1 MEEKWI
7 ITELVN
13 TDYPNRKYY
22 VSDLGRVKE
31 VGTISEKIIF
41 DPDKRNV
48 TNPRSGHRFH
58 LQRKAIKVRKLV
70 FCSFNKIPLSKRV
83 KIKSLDGDV
92 LNVRL
97 DNLDYDV
104 KDTRLQQDRRIDLG
118 CKEARVKFRIG
129 CKEDRIPCDYEYWV
143 EMDFISEKFPS
154 KIYYISDMGRIASY
168 DKDSENYK
176 IEVDTYNQKRKLS
189 HNGYGY
195 YSWSVNKV
203 TYYIHRLVASYF
215 YHTPI
220 TSDLDVHHKNGVQ
233 TDNRACN
240 LEWVDPLEHSKAHM
254 EHEVVGNKIRE
265 NNKRKRKYSWDTICK
280 IRKMYE
286 EDKMTKNEITQVV
299 GIDFGTIRQIVN
311 YDTYKTE

>member
-22 VSDLGRVKE
+22 VSNLGRVKE
-31 VGTISEKIIF
+31 VGTSSEKIIF
-41 DPDKRNV
+41 DPATSSSTERK
-48 TNPRSGHRFH
+48 GYKFH
-58 LQRKAIKVRKLV
+58 VQRRPIRVRKLV
-70 FCSFNKIPLSKRV
+70 YHSFNKIPLEDRIPLGSK
-83 KIKSLDGDV
+83 DGNIF
-92 LNVRL
+92 NVRL
-97 DNLDYDV
+97 DNIWD
-104 KDTRLQQDRRIDLG
+104 KSNKSRIRWDRKIDLG

-129 CKEDRIPCDYEYWV
+129 CKDDRIPCDYEYWV

-154 KIYYISDMGRIASY
+154 KIYYISDMGRIVSY
-168 DKDSENYK
+168 DKDTGNYK

-189 HNGYGY
+189 HNGDGY
-195 YSWSVNKV
+195 YSWTVNKV

-215 YHTPI
+215 HHTPI
-220 TSDLDVHHKNGVQ
+220 TSGLMVHHKNGIK

-240 LEWVDPLEHSKAHM
+240 LEWVDPLEHGKAHM

-265 NNKRKRKYSWDTICK
+265 NNRRKRKYSWDTICK
-280 IRKMYE
+280 VRKMYE
-286 EDKMTKNEITQVV
+286 EDKMTKHEIAQVV

>member
-22 VSDLGRVKE
+22 VSDLGRVKSIENGEE
-31 VGTISEKIIF
+31 VIRF
-41 DPDKRNV
+41 DPA
-48 TNPRSGHRFH
+48 TSSASTSSGYKFH
-58 LQRKAIKVRKLV
+58 VQRRPIRVRKLV
-70 FCSFNKIPLSKRV
+70 YHSFNKIPLKDRVPLESK
-83 KIKSLDGDV
+83 DGNIF
-92 LNVRL
+92 NVRL
-97 DNLDYDV
+97 DNI
-104 KDTRLQQDRRIDLG
+104 KDTTNKSRMQQDRMIDLG

-129 CKEDRIPCDYEYWV
+129 CKDDKIPCDYEYWV

-154 KIYYISDMGRIASY
+154 KIYYISDMGRIVSY
-168 DKDSENYK
+168 DKDTENYK
-176 IEVDTYNQKRKLS
+176 IEVDTYNQKRKADK
-189 HNGYGY
+189 GY
-195 YSWSVNKV
+195 YVWGLNKV
-203 TYYIHRLVASYF
+203 IYSIHRLVASYF

-220 TSDLDVHHKNGVQ
+220 TSGLMVHHKNGIK

-240 LEWVDPLEHSKAHM
+240 LEWVDPLEHGKAHM

-265 NNKRKRKYSWDTICK
+265 NNKRNRKYSWDTVCK

-286 EDKMTKNEITQVV
+286 EDKMNKHEIAQVV

>member
-22 VSDLGRVKE
+22 VSDLGRVKSIENGEE
-31 VGTISEKIIF
+31 VIRF
-41 DPDKRNV
+41 DPANSSSTERKGYKV
-48 TNPRSGHRFH
+48 HV
-58 LQRKAIKVRKLV
+58 QRRPIRVRKLV
-70 FCSFNKIPLSKRV
+70 YHSFNKIPLEDRIPLESK
-83 KIKSLDGDV
+83 DGNIF
-92 LNVRL
+92 NVRL
-97 DNLDYDV
+97 DNIRD
-104 KDTRLQQDRRIDLG
+104 KSNKSRMQQDSKIDLG

-129 CKEDRIPCDYEYWV
+129 CKDDKIPCDYEYWV
-143 EMDFISEKFPS
+143 EIDFISEKFPS

-168 DKDSENYK
+168 DKDTENYK

-189 HNGYGY
+189 HNGDGY
-195 YSWSVNKV
+195 YSWTVNKV
-203 TYYIHRLVASYF
+203 TYNIHRLVASYF

-220 TSDLDVHHKNGVQ
+220 TSGLMVHHKNGIK

-240 LEWVDPLEHSKAHM
+240 LEWVSYEEHGKAHM

-265 NNKRKRKYSWDTICK
+265 NNKKNRKYSWDTVCK

-286 EDKMTKNEITQVV
+286 EDKMTKHEISQVV

>member
-13 TDYPNRKYY
+13 TDYPNRKYC
-22 VSDLGRVKE
+22 VSDLGRVKSIENGEE
-31 VGTISEKIIF
+31 VIRF
-41 DPDKRNV
+41 DPANSSSTERKGYKV
-48 TNPRSGHRFH
+48 HV
-58 LQRKAIKVRKLV
+58 QRRPIRVRKLV
-70 FCSFNKIPLSKRV
+70 YHSFNKIPLEDRIPLESK
-83 KIKSLDGDV
+83 DGNIF
-92 LNVRL
+92 NVRL
-97 DNLDYDV
+97 DNIRD
-104 KDTRLQQDRRIDLG
+104 KSNKSRMQQDSKIDLG

-129 CKEDRIPCDYEYWV
+129 CKDDKIPCDYEYWV
-143 EMDFISEKFPS
+143 EIDFISEKFPS

-168 DKDSENYK
+168 DKDTENYK

-189 HNGYGY
+189 HNGDGY
-195 YSWSVNKV
+195 YSWTVNKV
-203 TYYIHRLVASYF
+203 TYNIHRLVASYF

-220 TSDLDVHHKNGVQ
+220 TSGLMVHHKNGIK

-240 LEWVDPLEHSKAHM
+240 LEWVSYEEHGKAHM

-265 NNKRKRKYSWDTICK
+265 NNKKNRKYSWDTVCK

-286 EDKMTKNEITQVV
+286 EDKMTKHEISQVV

>member
-22 VSDLGRVKE
+22 VSDLGRVKSIENGEE
-31 VGTISEKIIF
+31 VIRF
-41 DPDKRNV
+41 DPA
-48 TNPRSGHRFH
+48 TSSASTSSGYKFH
-58 LQRKAIKVRKLV
+58 VQRRPIRVRKLV
-70 FCSFNKIPLSKRV
+70 YHSFNKIPLEDRIPLESK
-83 KIKSLDGDV
+83 DGNIF
-92 LNVRL
+92 NVRL
-97 DNLDYDV
+97 DNIWD
-104 KDTRLQQDRRIDLG
+104 KSNKSRMQQDSKIDLG

-129 CKEDRIPCDYEYWV
+129 CKDDKIPCDYEYWV
-143 EMDFISEKFPS
+143 EIDLINEHQPS
-154 KIYYISDMGRIASY
+154 KVYYISDMGRIASY
-168 DKDSENYK
+168 DKDTGNYK
-176 IEVDTYNQKRKLS
+176 IEVDTYNQKRKAS
-189 HNGYGY
+189 RGY
-195 YSWSVNKV
+195 YLWGLNKV
-203 TYYIHRLVASYF
+203 IYRVHRLVASYF
-215 YHTPI
+215 YHIPI
-220 TSDLDVHHKNGVQ
+220 TSGLDVHHKNGIK

-265 NNKRKRKYSWDTICK
+265 NNRRKRKYSWDTVCK

-286 EDKMTKNEITQVV
+286 EDKMNKHEIAQVV

>member
-22 VSDLGRVKE
+22 VSNLGRVKSIENGEE
-31 VGTISEKIIF
+31 VIRF
-41 DPDKRNV
+41 DPA
-48 TNPRSGHRFH
+48 TSSASTSSGYKFH
-58 LQRKAIKVRKLV
+58 VQRRPIRVRRLV
-70 FCSFNKIPLSKRV
+70 YHSFNKIPLEDRIPLESK
-83 KIKSLDGDV
+83 DGNIF
-92 LNVRL
+92 NVRL
-97 DNLDYDV
+97 DNIWD
-104 KDTRLQQDRRIDLG
+104 KSNKSRMQQDSKIDLG

-129 CKEDRIPCDYEYWV
+129 CKDDKIPCDYEYWV
-143 EMDFISEKFPS
+143 EIDFISEKFPS

-168 DKDSENYK
+168 DKDTENYK

-189 HNGYGY
+189 HNGDGY
-195 YSWSVNKV
+195 YSWTVNKV
-203 TYYIHRLVASYF
+203 TYNIHRLVASYF

-220 TSDLDVHHKNGVQ
+220 TSGLMVHHKNGIK

-240 LEWVDPLEHSKAHM
+240 LEWVSYEEHGKAHM

-265 NNKRKRKYSWDTICK
+265 NNKKNRKYSWDTVCK

-286 EDKMTKNEITQVV
+286 EDKMTKHEISQVV

>member
-22 VSDLGRVKE
+22 VSDLGRVKSIENGEE
-31 VGTISEKIIF
+31 VIRF
-41 DPDKRNV
+41 DPA
-48 TNPRSGHRFH
+48 TSSASTSSGYKFH
-58 LQRKAIKVRKLV
+58 VQRRPIRVRKLV
-70 FCSFNKIPLSKRV
+70 YHSFNKIPLKDRVPIESK
-83 KIKSLDGDV
+83 DGNIF
-92 LNVRL
+92 NVRL
-97 DNLDYDV
+97 DNI
-104 KDTRLQQDRRIDLG
+104 KDTTNKSRMQQDRMIDLG

-129 CKEDRIPCDYEYWV
+129 CKDDKIPCDYEYWV

-154 KIYYISDMGRIASY
+154 KIYYISDMGRIVSY
-168 DKDSENYK
+168 DKDTENYK
-176 IEVDTYNQKRKLS
+176 IEVDTYNQKRKADK
-189 HNGYGY
+189 GY
-195 YSWSVNKV
+195 YVWGLNKV
-203 TYYIHRLVASYF
+203 IYSIHRLVASYF

-220 TSDLDVHHKNGVQ
+220 TSGLMVHHKNGIK

-240 LEWVDPLEHSKAHM
+240 LEWVDPLEHGKAHM

-265 NNKRKRKYSWDTICK
+265 NNKRNRKYSWDTVCK

-286 EDKMTKNEITQVV
+286 EDKMNKHEIAQVV

>member
-22 VSDLGRVKE
+22 VSNLGRVKSIENGDE
-31 VGTISEKIIF
+31 VIRF
-41 DPDKRNV
+41 DPAKSSSTERKGYKV
-48 TNPRSGHRFH
+48 YV
-58 LQRKAIKVRKLV
+58 QRRPIRVRKLV
-70 FCSFNKIPLSKRV
+70 YHSFNKIPLGDRVPLESK
-83 KIKSLDGDV
+83 DGNIF
-92 LNVRL
+92 NVRL
-97 DNLDYDV
+97 DNIRD
-104 KDTRLQQDRRIDLG
+104 KSSKNRMQWDRKIDLG

-129 CKEDRIPCDYEYWV
+129 CKDDKIPCEYEYWI
-143 EMDFISEKFPS
+143 EIDLINKHQPS
-154 KIYYISDMGRIASY
+154 KVYYISDMGRIASY
-168 DKDSENYK
+168 DKVTENYK
-176 IEVDTYNQKRKLS
+176 IEVDTYNQKRKATS
-189 HNGYGY
+189 GY
-195 YSWSVNKV
+195 YVWGLNKV
-203 TYYIHRLVASYF
+203 IYNIHRLVASYF

-220 TSDLDVHHKNGVQ
+220 TSGLMVHHKNGIK

-240 LEWVDPLEHSKAHM
+240 LEWVDPLEHGKAHM

-265 NNKRKRKYSWDTICK
+265 NNKRNRKYSWDTICK

-286 EDKMTKNEITQVV
+286 EDKMTKHEISQVV